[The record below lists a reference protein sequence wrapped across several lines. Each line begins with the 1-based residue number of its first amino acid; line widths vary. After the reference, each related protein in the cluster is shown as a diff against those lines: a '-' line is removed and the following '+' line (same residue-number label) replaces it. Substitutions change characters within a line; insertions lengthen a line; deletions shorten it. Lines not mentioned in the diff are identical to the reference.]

1 MPDISVIRSTIA
13 SVVGPIVAPLGL
25 DLYDVE
31 VSGTGRT
38 RVLRVLIDREGGL
51 DLDAVAR
58 ASQAIS
64 AALDEPSV
72 DAVVSGPY
80 ALEVSSPGLERPL
93 RTAAHFRGAVGATVS
108 IKTKTSDGSTRRVRG
123 VVAASG
129 DEGFELTRE
138 EDGGR
143 EQIPYADVVQ
153 ARTVFEWESRPGRR
167 KAAAKRTKEVLCQ

>member
-13 SVVGPIVAPLGL
+13 SVVGPIAASLSL

-38 RVLRVLIDREGGL
+38 RVVRVLIDREAGL

-64 AALDEPSV
+64 LALDDPSV

-93 RTAAHFRGAVGATVS
+93 RTAAHFRGALGATVS
-108 IKTKTSDGSTRRVRG
+108 VKTKTADGSTRRVRG
-123 VVAASG
+123 VVVAS
-129 DEGFELTRE
+129 DEEGFELTRE
-138 EDGGR
+138 DDGAR
-143 EQIPYADVVQ
+143 EQIPFADVVQ
-153 ARTVFEWESRPGRR
+153 ARTVFEWESQPGRR
-167 KAAAKRTKEVLCQ
+167 KAAGKRTKEVVSQ

>member
-38 RVLRVLIDREGGL
+38 RVVRVLIDRDGGL

-58 ASQAIS
+58 ASQEIS
-64 AALDEPSV
+64 LALDDPTV

-93 RTAAHFRGAVGATVS
+93 RTAAHFRGALGATISV
-108 IKTKTSDGSTRRVRG
+108 KTKSPDGSTRRLRG
-123 VVAASG
+123 VVVTS
-129 DEGFELTRE
+129 DEQGFELTRE
-138 EDGGR
+138 DDGSR
-143 EQIPYADVVQ
+143 EQIPFADVVQ
-153 ARTVFEWESRPGRR
+153 ARTVFEWESQPGRR
-167 KAAAKRTKEVLCQ
+167 KAAGKRTKEVLCR